1 MKTCFLMCLRG
12 DVLKSLQ
19 GFSFKKKKH
28 TSFIVQVLKCDSILI
43 HTFSFSSVNLLN
55 TVLLS
60 VFDCLIALVRDVDS
74 LKDAF
79 STRNITSG
87 KTTDLE

>member
-1 MKTCFLMCLRG
+1 M
-12 DVLKSLQ
+12 
-19 GFSFKKKKH
+19 
-28 TSFIVQVLKCDSILI
+28 QVLKCDSIPI

-60 VFDCLIALVRDVDS
+60 VVDCLIALVRDVDS

-79 STRNITSG
+79 STKNITSG
-87 KTTDLE
+87 KTTDLEQIKKRIDWEHSTNSWGLSAIYDTAW

>member
-19 GFSFKKKKH
+19 GFSFKKKH

>member
-1 MKTCFLMCLRG
+1 M
-12 DVLKSLQ
+12 
-19 GFSFKKKKH
+19 
-28 TSFIVQVLKCDSILI
+28 QVLKCDSIPI

-79 STRNITSG
+79 STRNKTSG
-87 KTTDLE
+87 KTTDLEQIKKRID

>member
-55 TVLLS
+55 TVLS